1 MWLSIPKDVFLVMLS
16 RVLLFLPLCAEARF
30 YIGRYKSVPVEKPR
44 EDTGR
49 SMPYIIYADDDG
61 NIVENTNRNRY
72 IERPPLPYGYHNQYY
87 NNKHRLDIGPPTL
100 LGPSSTYGNNLEKG
114 YDIVSHKDIDY
125 VVPPFTPGGRVN
137 VAFQFWIPVSIG
149 GFFVTSRDIEKA
161 MRSENPTSYIA
172 SLFLKHLTTN
182 TTASALLGDLTSPI
196 LERSIQTVLDWAVPY
211 LEHFAGDHPSDLDPV
226 LKEPESR
233 TLSRQKRHAE
243 GDGDGW
249 VTIGRGTHN
258 SDRGNSGVEL
268 NHHGLNDFAS
278 AHVPV
283 KRVLWSEGDIISGNS
298 ISVYDSDRLT
308 DLDLDADDANTRP
321 RPFSSRP
328 SLSRPTSSVRPF
340 SSGPVSSPTR
350 PTVAYRPS
358 ISSLPSPSDVRPP
371 FHLSSFDD
379 LPSGTTSDNKALDVS
394 MRLSRLDYFFS
405 NLHLEHEECRR
416 RVLCEVAREPETFS
430 PLSEVI
436 NGETKIPGDMREL
449 SRELLNTAEGARLL
463 SYIEAVKL
471 GEDKSR
477 QCDVHRYRCRT
488 RASDI
493 INTDVLPIWREV
505 VRWLTVKVLTQDA
518 NSI

>member
-1 MWLSIPKDVFLVMLS
+1 MWLRVHQNVVFAMLS
-16 RVLLFLPLCAEARF
+16 QALILLPLCVEARF
-30 YIGRYKSVPVEKPR
+30 YIGRYKTVPVERPR

-49 SMPYIIYADDDG
+49 SMPFIIYPDEEG
-61 NIVENTNRNRY
+61 NAIEYTNRNRF
-72 IERPPLPYGYHNQYY
+72 IEQPPIPYGYHHHHHFSNP
-87 NNKHRLDIGPPTL
+87 NHRLEIGPPTL
-100 LGPSSTYGNNLEKG
+100 LGPSSTYGNNLENG
-114 YDIVSHKDIDY
+114 YVVASHKDVDY

-137 VAFQFWIPVSIG
+137 VAFQFWIPISIG

-161 MRSENPTSYIA
+161 LRSENPTTYIA

-182 TTASALLGDLTSPI
+182 ATASALLGDLTSPI
-196 LERSIQTVLDWAVPY
+196 LEQSIQTFLDWAVPY
-211 LEHFAGDHPSDLDPV
+211 LEKFAGDHPSDTDPPV
-226 LKEPESR
+226 DSQSK
-233 TLSRQKRHAE
+233 TLSRQKRNVE

-249 VTIGRGTHN
+249 VTIGGGPHS
-258 SDRGNSGVEL
+258 SDLMKSGEKL
-268 NHHGLNDFAS
+268 DDGEDDHSPGHA
-278 AHVPV
+278 PV
-283 KRVLWSEGDIISGNS
+283 RRVLWSDIHFVTDNGITA
-298 ISVYDSDRLT
+298 YDSDRRP
-308 DLDLDADDANTRP
+308 DLDFPANDGPGNTRP

-328 SLSRPTSSVRPF
+328 TPSPARPASSPARPSLS
-340 SSGPVSSPTR
+340 
-350 PTVAYRPS
+350 YKPS
-358 ISSLPSPSDVRPP
+358 ISSYPSSSDVRPP
-371 FHLSSFDD
+371 FHLTSFDD
-379 LPSGTTSDNKALDVS
+379 LPSGTTNGNKALDVS

-405 NLHLEHEECRR
+405 NLHLDHEECRR

-471 GEDKSR
+471 GEDKSQ